1 MVQLWFVGLIQRITS
16 RLFSTRAEG
25 SLPRNFDEQAES
37 VLRSLYGNPFGG
49 RQVTHETALRIATV
63 YACVRVIAESVAQ
76 LPIKIYR
83 PTATGPEEVRDH
95 PAAKLLKREPN
106 GWQTAFEFREM
117 MQGFSALRGNGYAA
131 VQRDPATHKPVALIP
146 INPQRVTIF
155 KTGTGVA
162 YKVTNDAGVEK
173 ILSRYD
179 MLHYRGLSSDG
190 FVGESPVSLMRNVF
204 GLAATLEQTS
214 QAMFANGA
222 KPAGVLEHPQ
232 QLSDEAA
239 KRIKATFDSSFG
251 GTEKVGSTL
260 VLEEGM
266 KWSQVGLSFE
276 DAQLLE
282 SKKFSVEEIARSFR
296 VPLHML
302 QSTEK
307 STSWGTG
314 IEQMTLGFIMFTLGP
329 WLKRT
334 EETNDAVLLTE
345 KEKDEGYYHKHNVNA
360 LLRGDF
366 KTRMDGY
373 AVGLLNGIYSINEVR
388 RLEELQEI
396 PDNEGGVHRVPLNT
410 IPASQKQPV
419 NADTS
424 APQN

>member
-1 MVQLWFVGLIQRITS
+1 VQLWFVGLIQRITS
-16 RLFSTRAEG
+16 RLISKRATEG
-25 SLPRNFDEQAES
+25 TLPKNFNETAEA
-37 VLRSLYGNPFGG
+37 VLRSIYGNPHGG
-49 RQVTHETALRIATV
+49 LKVTNETAMRIATV
-63 YACVRVIAESVAQ
+63 YACVRVISESVAQ

-83 PTATGPEEVRDH
+83 PTASGPEEVRDH
-95 PAAKLLKREPN
+95 PAARLLKREPN

-117 MQGFSALRGNGYAA
+117 MQGYSALRGNGFA
-131 VQRDPATHKPVALIP
+131 VVEREAGTNRPLSLIP
-146 INPQRVTIF
+146 MNPTRVEVF
-155 KTGTGVA
+155 KTGTSVA
-162 YKVTNDAGVEK
+162 YRVRNDRNEARIVN
-173 ILSRYD
+173 RYD

-190 FVGESPVSLMRNVF
+190 FIGESPVSLMRNVF

-214 QAMFANGA
+214 ASMFANGA

-251 GTEKVGSTL
+251 GSDKVGSTL

-282 SKKFSVEEIARSFR
+282 SKKFSVEEIARAFR

-345 KEKDEGYYHKHNVNA
+345 KEKDEGYYHKHNINA

-388 RLEELQEI
+388 RLEEMMEI
-396 PDNEGGVHRVPLNT
+396 PDNEGGMHRVPLNT
-410 IPASQKQPV
+410 IPAGQKQPV
-419 NADTS
+419 NADAS
-424 APQN
+424 APQP